1 LNANAKIPVVCAAH
15 RDDGTLIALSFYE
28 RTSIFD
34 FNISQQSKQGGKRME
49 IAKEQG
55 VRATRDLI
63 LSMVA
68 SRPHS
73 VKQITHAFSA
83 RSYEVVKLLSDMVR
97 KGQVEVKSTNEGLFV
112 VGANTHL

>member
-1 LNANAKIPVVCAAH
+1 
-15 RDDGTLIALSFYE
+15 
-28 RTSIFD
+28 
-34 FNISQQSKQGGKRME
+34 ME
-49 IAKEQG
+49 IRKEQG
-55 VRATRDLI
+55 ARATQDLI

-97 KGQVEVKSTNEGLFV
+97 RGQVEVKSTNEGLFV
-112 VGANTHL
+112 VGANTHP

>member
-1 LNANAKIPVVCAAH
+1 M
-15 RDDGTLIALSFYE
+15 G
-28 RTSIFD
+28 
-34 FNISQQSKQGGKRME
+34 

-55 VRATRDLI
+55 VRATSDLI

-68 SRPHS
+68 NRPHS